1 MVEGDKKFA
10 SARDLGLGSYV
21 IIDGEVCQVK
31 GVEKSKP
38 GKHGAAKIRA
48 TAMGIFRDIKTN
60 LLKPVDAD
68 IEVPIIDKGNAQ
80 VVALMGNNI
89 QIIDQKDYVTYDIE
103 KPKDVQGLA
112 GGVEV
117 EYIKWGS
124 NIRIVRKKGDGK

>member
-1 MVEGDKKFA
+1 MVDGDKKFA
-10 SARDLGLGSYV
+10 SARDLGPGSYV
-21 IIDGEVCQVK
+21 IIDGEVCQIK

-48 TAMGIFRDIKTN
+48 TAMGIFRDVKTN

-68 IEVPIIDKGNAQ
+68 VEVPIIDKGNAQ

-89 QIIDQKDYVTYDIE
+89 QIIDQKDYTTYDIE
-103 KPKDVQGLA
+103 KPKDVPGLT
-112 GGVEV
+112 GGSEV

-124 NIRIVRKKGDGK
+124 SIRITRKKG